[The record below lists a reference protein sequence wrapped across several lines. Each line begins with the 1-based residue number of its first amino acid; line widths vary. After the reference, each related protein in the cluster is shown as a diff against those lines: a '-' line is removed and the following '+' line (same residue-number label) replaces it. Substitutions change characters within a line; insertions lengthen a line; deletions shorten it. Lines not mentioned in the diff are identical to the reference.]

1 MSDVEQI
8 MKQYQ
13 DMFPKLDTEIIWS
26 IMFEYL
32 EKPNG
37 NEQTLDKLVEISS
50 NFDEPSTNTE
60 KTNED
65 KPLFDPSGQV
75 HKSKKTIGKKGY
87 FQIGSLS
94 DDEDY

>member
-50 NFDEPSTNTE
+50 NFD
-60 KTNED
+60 
-65 KPLFDPSGQV
+65 PLSQITIFHGLQV
-75 HKSKKTIGKKGY
+75 SRSSALMLTRKKSE
-87 FQIGSLS
+87 LL
-94 DDEDY
+94 